1 MFGLRCDRYQ
11 HLVSCLNFDW
21 FVVIDTDI
29 VRNVD
34 EVPLYLILNIL
45 SGLANSLLRYVG
57 PSELSS
63 FSIHLGGF
71 LLLLHTAEVAGGGY
85 LELGVD
91 LEVRPGV
98 GVGEGGGEPGED
110 GLLTVTRSMRLLR
123 TR

>member
-45 SGLANSLLRYVG
+45 SGWANSLLRYVG

-63 FSIHLGGF
+63 ISIHLGGF

-91 LEVRPGV
+91 LEV
-98 GVGEGGGEPGED
+98 
-110 GLLTVTRSMRLLR
+110 
-123 TR
+123 